1 MYSGSLLL
9 KSGMSI
15 SMIHMHQLSISD
27 CCAFT
32 ISPLNDGT
40 LLVNLFN
47 DSFRAIGNS
56 QSLNSIAIP

>member
-1 MYSGSLLL
+1 
-9 KSGMSI
+9 
-15 SMIHMHQLSISD
+15 MIHMHQLSISD